1 MCHKFCTRRQFLRTG
16 VAAIG
21 AAGIPQICF
30 THNIFAAQQP
40 VLNVNITARCIF
52 NSVVVTN
59 EDQKSFPNPYKKE
72 TDYDFMMNDNCSGV
86 NQGIEAVRSG
96 SADVGTLLR
105 HISAEEKAAGLI
117 ETELDRIAYAV
128 IVNKKNPVKEL
139 TMEQALNIFA
149 GRIQNWREVGGKNLD
164 IVIYKQECGAN
175 YDYVIDRALAKAGIK
190 KNLGR
195 LEEAVMNVK
204 ITDNQLEKIAIYDM
218 SITIV
223 PRIFFDG
230 NSRQLKIAG
239 VLPTRISERNGSYPF
254 LANISLVTRKNSS
267 NAAKKFLSFM
277 TGHHGRDL
285 IEKGLAMDWLKNGF

>member
-149 GRIQNWREVGGKNLD
+149 GRIQNWREVGGKNMD

-239 VLPTRISERNGSYPF
+239 VLPTRISEKNGSYPF

-267 NAAKKFLSFM
+267 NPAKKFLSFM